1 MRCLMIMISRMILV
15 GKNLLNDKE
24 PVIIEL
30 KDSIRG
36 ERLNFSHPTFKSYLS
51 QLLYYMVITD
61 VEKGILSISY
71 NVRELNWIKRDG
83 QGDHFI
89 RPFDAKPVGIESW
102 SIALPLNDIAREL
115 IRDQIIQRR
124 ERFVKALQNN
134 AVETLPRLTGEAQI
148 IKCKN
153 CSYHK
158 ICFDQDMETLDAMTW
173 GAYQYHKDPLG
184 LVRLATYQIQEHTNA
199 CQSRNPPAG
208 QLNVM

>member
-1 MRCLMIMISRMILV
+1 MIMISRMILV

-30 KDSIRG
+30 KDSI
-36 ERLNFSHPTFKSYLS
+36 
-51 QLLYYMVITD
+51 
-61 VEKGILSISY
+61 
-71 NVRELNWIKRDG
+71 
-83 QGDHFI
+83 GDHFI

-134 AVETLPRLTGEAQI
+134 AVETLPRLTVEAQI

-153 CSYHK
+153 CSYRK
-158 ICFDQDMETLDAMTW
+158 ICFDEDMETLDAIRWDVEQQRT
-173 GAYQYHKDPLG
+173 DPLKMSG
-184 LVRLATYQIQEHTNA
+184 IVKLMDGNE
-199 CQSRNPPAG
+199 
-208 QLNVM
+208 